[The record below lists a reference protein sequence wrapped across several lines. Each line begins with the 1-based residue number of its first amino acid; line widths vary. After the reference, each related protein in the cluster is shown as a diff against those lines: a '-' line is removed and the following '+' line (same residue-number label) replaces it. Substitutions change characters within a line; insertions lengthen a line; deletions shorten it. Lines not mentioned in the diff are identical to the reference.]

1 LLYVVPQEEQDR
13 WHCQSSARAK
23 HANAP
28 TPHIRKLGCN
38 AIQELAKK
46 IGAVAHM
53 YEEGYLARED
63 QISTPTR
70 KKELLYLRK
79 YILPR
84 WGALSRPSVP
94 VLLASVAFGN
104 GSTER
109 ILDRRHSHFLLMS
122 VGGSTTVLDAA
133 RFIPAATRA
142 VRNVLRGNSSDP
154 RSSIN

>member
-53 YEEGYLARED
+53 YEEGYLAREN

-79 YILPR
+79 YILPG
-84 WGALSRPSVP
+84 WGALSRPSRSGPLSIRGV
-94 VLLASVAFGN
+94 
-104 GSTER
+104 
-109 ILDRRHSHFLLMS
+109 HSEKIAQELGMGALKEYS
-122 VGGSTTVLDAA
+122 IVGTPISC
-133 RFIPAATRA
+133 
-142 VRNVLRGNSSDP
+142 
-154 RSSIN
+154 